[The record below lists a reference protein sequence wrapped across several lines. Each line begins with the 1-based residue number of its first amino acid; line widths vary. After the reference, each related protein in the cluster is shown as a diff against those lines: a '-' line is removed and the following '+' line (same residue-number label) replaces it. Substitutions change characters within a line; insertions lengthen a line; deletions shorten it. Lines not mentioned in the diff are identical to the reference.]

1 MNGVDNYL
9 LGYLPTHAD
18 YNKFYDPNLP
28 LFGKAIRANLEGR
41 YRFPTSE
48 NSGQY
53 RGIAN
58 GDVANDTLHILGV
71 KFDMTFAKAYL
82 GTAPAEWIKANVRGM
97 YFVRM
102 DRKPLLKYQ
111 GITLPGSKSYL
122 CYDGVNP
129 LVGETPLE
137 YTTGSDPDRSISYN
151 EPNNPGFRLW
161 LGGGQLGYA
170 WMDNCS
176 DNGGSYGQFVGKL
189 VGDVGYHA
197 SYWGYDHAGGNQE
210 DKGDDDDAV
219 YKDYLFPIY
228 RGYMPMMYYKF
239 AGLGDEKFRYYMSR
253 WFHVYGKQCFFA
265 PDYFLEPTN
274 PVLDTKYWKNI

>member
-71 KFDMTFAKAYL
+71 KFDMTFAKIYL

-122 CYDGVNP
+122 CYDGENP
-129 LVGETPLE
+129 LAGGTPLD
-137 YTTGSDPDRSISYN
+137 YTTGSDPDRNISYE
-151 EPNNPGFRLW
+151 EPNHAGWRMW
-161 LGGGQLGYA
+161 KGGGQTGKHPLNEDPNT
-170 WMDNCS
+170 WMGADVCTDTIN
-176 DNGGSYGQFVGKL
+176 SYGQFVGKL
-189 VGDVGYHA
+189 VGNLGYAA
-197 SYWGYDHAGGNQE
+197 SYWGYAHEWGNEEALGG
-210 DKGDDDDAV
+210 
-219 YKDYLFPIY
+219 I
-228 RGYMPMMYYKF
+228 
-239 AGLGDEKFRYYMSR
+239 S
-253 WFHVYGKQCFFA
+253 
-265 PDYFLEPTN
+265 
-274 PVLDTKYWKNI
+274 